1 MSHLSD
7 LATELAAAEDRFAQ
21 GDIESG
27 HRALSLA
34 ATLSRDAQRTATR
47 LRDDIDRAQIDAV
60 YAKERAK

>member
-1 MSHLSD
+1 MSHLND

-34 ATLSRDAQRTATR
+34 STLERDAHRTVTR
-47 LRDDIDRAQIDAV
+47 LRDEVDRAEIEKV